1 LEHLDDFSIQLGMSS
16 SQLTFTPSFFRGV
29 GQPPTS
35 YWLLYV
41 MIVSQKHD
49 DIELMGVNLQCFG
62 HASSVVTKTSL
73 RCWKTNIDLL
83 YMSEQTKHAMMESKH
98 GSMGHIVQQQ
108 EQQEQQSR

>member
-29 GQPPTS
+29 GQPPSS

-49 DIELMGVNLQCFG
+49 DIELMGVNLVNLSCFG
-62 HASSVVTKTSL
+62 HASSVFVKD
-73 RCWKTNIDLL
+73 KPPLL
-83 YMSEQTKHAMMESKH
+83 ED
-98 GSMGHIVQQQ
+98 
-108 EQQEQQSR
+108 